1 MANLKSVK
9 PQYNDPLLQSLQY
22 NELFIFLY
30 PCYRKTY
37 EMESRYNETIKQTLF
52 YLSLGPLLL
61 WGSTVREQ
69 NQINSG
75 SCNRMSSLW
84 NSPFACA
91 MWMDPFSHENWKV
104 WSRKCFC
111 PPPPPSWQ
119 VSSIKS
125 NLCTMPTLG
134 FEVAGC
140 LQKIRAVF
148 LFFDYC
154 RIINTLMTCSLI
166 FVMEDC

>member
-111 PPPPPSWQ
+111 PPPPFLTGFQYKVKPLHNAHLGVWGSW
-119 VSSIKS
+119 
-125 NLCTMPTLG
+125 
-134 FEVAGC
+134 
-140 LQKIRAVF
+140 VF
-148 LFFDYC
+148 TK
-154 RIINTLMTCSLI
+154 N
-166 FVMEDC
+166 

>member
-1 MANLKSVK
+1 MANLKSAK

-37 EMESRYNETIKQTLF
+37 EMESRYNETVKQTLF

-75 SCNRMSSLW
+75 SFSRMSSLW

-111 PPPPPSWQ
+111 PSPPPH
-119 VSSIKS
+119 
-125 NLCTMPTLG
+125 TLTG
-134 FEVAGC
+134 FQCKVKP
-140 LQKIRAVF
+140 LQNAHLGVWDRW
-148 LFFDYC
+148 LFTK
-154 RIINTLMTCSLI
+154 N
-166 FVMEDC
+166 

>member
-30 PCYRKTY
+30 PCYHKTY

-75 SCNRMSSLW
+75 SCSRMSSLW
-84 NSPFACA
+84 NSPFPCA

-111 PPPPPSWQ
+111 PPPH
-119 VSSIKS
+119 
-125 NLCTMPTLG
+125 TLTG
-134 FEVAGC
+134 FQRKVKP
-140 LQKIRAVF
+140 LQNAHLGVWDRW
-148 LFFDYC
+148 LFTK
-154 RIINTLMTCSLI
+154 N
-166 FVMEDC
+166 

>member
-37 EMESRYNETIKQTLF
+37 EMESRYNETVKQTLF

-61 WGSTVREQ
+61 WGSTVRECHHCE
-69 NQINSG
+69 IALLLVRCG
-75 SCNRMSSLW
+75 WTLFHMT
-84 NSPFACA
+84 
-91 MWMDPFSHENWKV
+91 
-104 WSRKCFC
+104 
-111 PPPPPSWQ
+111 PPPPTPWQ
-119 VSSIKS
+119 VSSVKS
-125 NLCTMPTLG
+125 NLCKMPTLG
-134 FEVAGC
+134 FEIGGC

>member
-91 MWMDPFSHENWKV
+91 MWMDPFSHD
-104 WSRKCFC
+104 
-111 PPPPPSWQ
+111 PPPHTPWQ
-119 VSSIKS
+119 VSSVKS
-125 NLCTMPTLG
+125 YLCKMPTLG
-134 FEVAGC
+134 FEIGGC